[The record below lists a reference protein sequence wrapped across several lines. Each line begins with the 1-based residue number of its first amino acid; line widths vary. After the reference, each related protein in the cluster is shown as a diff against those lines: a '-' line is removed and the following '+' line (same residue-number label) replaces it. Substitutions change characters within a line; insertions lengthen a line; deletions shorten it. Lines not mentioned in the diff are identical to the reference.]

1 MAKQIKKNSTK
12 KNQRNTMQD
21 IKEKVIITVFQQ
33 GRFIKAFQNG
43 VDVSNQIPRPIRQQA
58 IEFKRNLVLEDG
70 GFLYVADG
78 TLVTAPA
85 TQEAE
90 VMENATTPV
99 DTVVDFIKTSAALK
113 PTDLIMSDIKWKYLV
128 RTALRGKNIMMA
140 GASGSGKTV
149 AAKVLGSVLNRPT
162 FYFNLG
168 ATQDPRATLIGNTH
182 FAKDS
187 GTYFSQSLFV
197 KAIQTENAVILL
209 DELSRANPEAWNILM
224 TVLDDGQRY
233 LRLDE
238 ADGAPTIMVHPS
250 VTFIATA
257 NIGNEYTATRVID
270 RALLDR
276 FNIIEMDQLN
286 KDQEM
291 HLLKI
296 KHPTVNDK
304 LVEAIAEIAEFTR
317 KEVQSAMPKISTTI
331 STRVTVEIAG
341 LLADGFTLAEA
352 AEVLI
357 YPFFSADGGAESER
371 VYIKQVVQKYCAN
384 PDIDGSDPFAA
395 KSVEVEFPF

>member
-1 MAKQIKKNSTK
+1 
-12 KNQRNTMQD
+12 MQD

-33 GRFIKAFQNG
+33 GRFIKAIQNG
-43 VDVSNQIPRPIRQQA
+43 VDVSNQIPRPIRQEA
-58 IEFKRNLVLEDG
+58 IALGCSLVFDDNG
-70 GFLYVADG
+70 YQYVPAD
-78 TLVTAPA
+78 TLSTTSTPA
-85 TQEAE
+85 ADVE
-90 VMENATTPV
+90 VMANATTT
-99 DTVVDFIKTSAALK
+99 DSVVEFIKSSTALK
-113 PTDLIMSDIKWKYLV
+113 PADLIISDLKWKYLV
-128 RTALRGKNIMMA
+128 RTAMRGKNIMMA

-149 AAKVLGSVLNRPT
+149 AAKILGSVLNRPT

-187 GTYFSQSLFV
+187 GTYFSESLFV

-238 ADGAPTIMVHPS
+238 ADGAPTIAVHPS

-257 NIGNEYTATRVID
+257 NIGNEYTATRVLD

-286 KDQEM
+286 KEQEM
-291 HLLKI
+291 HLLKL
-296 KHPTVNDK
+296 KQPTLNDK
-304 LVEAIAEIAEFTR
+304 LIEAVAEIADFTR
-317 KEVQSAMPKISTTI
+317 KEVQSAVPKISTTI
-331 STRVTVEIAG
+331 STRVTVEIVG
-341 LLADGFTLAEA
+341 LLADGFTLAET

-357 YPFFSADGGAESER
+357 YPFFSPDGGAESER
-371 VYIKQVVQKYCAN
+371 VYVKQVVQKYCAN
-384 PDIDGSDPFAA
+384 PDINGDDPFAA
-395 KSVEVEFPF
+395 KSVVAEESFPF